1 MMRTMFT
8 NPKPPPAVTLASLI
22 PSSLEITENF
32 ADLVDYLSNCS
43 DDSNDE
49 SGDEGSIIDD
59 ERHSH

>member
-49 SGDEGSIIDD
+49 SGDKGSIIDD